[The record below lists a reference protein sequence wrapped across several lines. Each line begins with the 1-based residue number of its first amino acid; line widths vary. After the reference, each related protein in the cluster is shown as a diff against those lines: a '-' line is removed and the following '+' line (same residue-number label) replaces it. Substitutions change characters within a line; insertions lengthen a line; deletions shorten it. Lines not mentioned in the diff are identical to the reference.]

1 MLTRTIRRVRK
12 LVTGIQLG
20 GHEVAKIV
28 WNGFRIALG
37 RAPRAEEEKAYTA
50 ALMAGRL
57 SPSEFLTELTKSPE
71 YGQRGGQP
79 APEPIHQLHAARVM
93 MVKMLPKADT
103 IVDLGGGAHE
113 TPVGAMVLM
122 GYPYKFDTLTIVEP
136 PQAARHDL
144 YKNLAPGDP
153 VEFDTGRGLVKYLY
167 TSMGDL
173 SVIPSGSVDLV
184 FSGESF
190 EHVTQEEGE
199 RVLAETRRV
208 LKPTG
213 SFCFDTPNRAV
224 TRAQVGG
231 HQFINPDH
239 KYEYT
244 HGEMLDLLRRHGLEV
259 VEQKGITWCPA
270 ARRTGEFDLG
280 EMVNNV
286 GIYDDIED
294 CYLLY
299 YRCRPRG

>member
-1 MLTRTIRRVRK
+1 MLKRTIRRVRK
-12 LVTGIQLG
+12 LVAGIQLG

-28 WNGFRIALG
+28 WNGFRISLD
-37 RAPRAEEEKAYTA
+37 RAPRPEEEKTYTA

-57 SPSEFLTELTKSPE
+57 SPSEFLSELTKSVE
-71 YGQRGGQP
+71 YAERGGPRQASP
-79 APEPIHQLHAARVM
+79 LHYLHAARVM
-93 MVKMLPKADT
+93 MVKMLPKAET

-122 GYPYKFDTLTIVEP
+122 GYPYEFDTLTIVEP

-167 TSMGDL
+167 TSLGDL
-173 SVIPSGSVDLV
+173 SAVPSGSVDLV

-190 EHVTQEEGE
+190 EHVTREEGE
-199 RVLAETRRV
+199 RVLAETRRM

-224 TRAQVGG
+224 TRTQVGDRE
-231 HQFINPDH
+231 FINPDH

-244 HGEMLDLLRRHGLEV
+244 HSEMTDLLRRHGLEI
-259 VEQKGITWCPA
+259 VEQKGITWCPT
-270 ARRTGEFDLG
+270 ARRTGRFDLG
-280 EMVNNV
+280 EMIANV
-286 GIYDDIED
+286 GLYDDVED